1 MILPNLLSPYMRWF
15 LLVSAAALLLASCS
29 STDSSNY
36 QSLPAGDASRGVQ
49 LFRQSVNGAPPCA
62 SCHSLDGSV
71 IVGPSL
77 KGISTG
83 AGARVAGTDAANYIY
98 QSITRPAAYI
108 VSGYNN
114 LMYNQFD
121 RKLTPQQIADLIA
134 YLLTL

>member
-1 MILPNLLSPYMRWF
+1 MRWF
-15 LLVSAAALLLASCS
+15 LLITAATLLLASCS
-29 STDSSNY
+29 TADTSNY
-36 QSLPAGDASRGVQ
+36 RSLPPGDASRGVQ
-49 LFRQSVNGAPPCA
+49 LFQQSVNGAPPCA

-71 IVGPSL
+71 TVGPSL
-77 KGISTG
+77 KGIST
-83 AGARVAGTDAANYIY
+83 RAGTRITGMNTTNYIY

-121 RKLTPQQIADLIA
+121 QKLTPQQIADLIA